1 MRALSAD
8 TATAL
13 RLPID
18 ELQLPWTLDIRTGD
32 SSSAAR
38 SRQRKHLPTALITT
52 PESLTIL
59 LSYPESFQHFHH
71 LKAIVVDE
79 WHELMGTKRGTQTEL
94 ALARLSRIA
103 PAAVRMGLSATL
115 ANQQQALHYL
125 VGNRRQAEAK
135 LIRGAKARPIQIR
148 SILPPKIESFP
159 WAGHLGLSMV
169 QPVVETIQQCQTSL
183 VFTNTRNQAERWYQ
197 ELLKKR
203 PDWAGRLALH
213 HGSLDRQ
220 TRSWVENAMREG
232 KLLATVCTSSLD
244 LGVDFPTV
252 EQVIQIGSPKG
263 VARLIQRAGKSE
275 HRPGLSSRLGFVPTN
290 VLELLE
296 LASARKILRNASRM
310 EARVPIQNPLDCL
323 AQHAVTLALANP
335 YSFREFAEEV
345 RDCASYRDLQDE
357 QLKWIFQYLIHGGE
371 SLSAYP
377 EFHKVE
383 HRDGHFQVTNR
394 QTARLHRMSI
404 GTISSD
410 MGIEVKYLTG
420 KRVGVIEERYVSRLK
435 PGERFQF
442 AGRSLELVRIREGT
456 AYVRRSRYQPTSV
469 PVWAG
474 GRMPLSSELSA
485 GIRGLLAEASAGE
498 FSGPEMKQLQTL
510 LELQQNRSCL
520 PTADQWLVETY
531 RDRKKWQYVFFP
543 FDGRMV
549 HEGLAA
555 VVAQR
560 MSKSRPQTISLAV
573 NDFGFLLETNEPRLL
588 SADQL
593 ANLFD
598 STGAAEAIE
607 ASLNAT
613 EMAKR
618 QFREI
623 ARIAGLIHPG
633 YPGQPKRA
641 RHLQAASNMFFEV
654 FETYDAQNRFLQQA
668 RDEVLERQ
676 LEWSRLL
683 RTLQRLQNSTMVLR
697 QPEKYTPLAFPLV
710 VERLRDRVSS
720 ESLDER
726 VRKLIERMAS

>member
-1 MRALSAD
+1 MTSSQTPNRIVDQWFQIHGWKPFQFQRSSWNSYQTGTDFLLHSSTGSGKTYAAWMGPIRQFLHNPQPQANWIRRRGQPTAPPLTVLWITPLRALSAD

-335 YSFREFAEEV
+335 YSFREFAEEA

-383 HRDGHFQVTNR
+383 HRDGHFQVLPLPDPPPPPPPPR
-394 QTARLHRMSI
+394 RRRRCGRARL
-404 GTISSD
+404 
-410 MGIEVKYLTG
+410 
-420 KRVGVIEERYVSRLK
+420 
-435 PGERFQF
+435 
-442 AGRSLELVRIREGT
+442 
-456 AYVRRSRYQPTSV
+456 
-469 PVWAG
+469 
-474 GRMPLSSELSA
+474 
-485 GIRGLLAEASAGE
+485 
-498 FSGPEMKQLQTL
+498 
-510 LELQQNRSCL
+510 
-520 PTADQWLVETY
+520 
-531 RDRKKWQYVFFP
+531 
-543 FDGRMV
+543 
-549 HEGLAA
+549 
-555 VVAQR
+555 
-560 MSKSRPQTISLAV
+560 
-573 NDFGFLLETNEPRLL
+573 
-588 SADQL
+588 
-593 ANLFD
+593 
-598 STGAAEAIE
+598 
-607 ASLNAT
+607 
-613 EMAKR
+613 
-618 QFREI
+618 
-623 ARIAGLIHPG
+623 
-633 YPGQPKRA
+633 
-641 RHLQAASNMFFEV
+641 
-654 FETYDAQNRFLQQA
+654 
-668 RDEVLERQ
+668 
-676 LEWSRLL
+676 
-683 RTLQRLQNSTMVLR
+683 
-697 QPEKYTPLAFPLV
+697 
-710 VERLRDRVSS
+710 
-720 ESLDER
+720 
-726 VRKLIERMAS
+726 